1 MCLQDQAKKQKKDT
15 DAKGENNA
23 SLAAAAAAGNDSSHL
38 ADIFIQS
45 KHPNEMC
52 DWAEFINHS
61 IN

>member
-1 MCLQDQAKKQKKDT
+1 MCLQDQAKKQKKHT
-15 DAKGENNA
+15 DVKGENNA
-23 SLAAAAAAGNDSSHL
+23 SLAAAAGNDSSHL

-45 KHPNEMC
+45 KHPSEMC